1 MKIEIIN
8 ERKNPL
14 LNRREIRFRV
24 SYEGATPRATEIR
37 KRLISTLKSEDKLT
51 ILDGINPEFGRQIA
65 SGYVKVYADEESMAI
80 EPEHRIKKNLE
91 AKEERPEGESEGEKS
106 EGVEKKEKSKD
117 TKPESNGGENE

>member
-1 MKIEIIN
+1 MKIEIIS
-8 ERKNPL
+8 ERENPL

-37 KRLISTLKSEDKLT
+37 KRLISTLKSEDRLT
-51 ILDGINPEFGRQIA
+51 ILDGIKPEFGRRIA
-65 SGYVKVYADEESMAI
+65 SGYVKIYADEESMMI

-91 AKEERPEGESEGEKS
+91 GKEERPNAKEEKPEG
-106 EGVEKKEKSKD
+106 